1 MPEKYQYYRLWAD
14 VDLGAIRSNILKV
27 QKNLSEHVKTCAV
40 VKADGYGHGAVQV
53 AEAVSDLVDYYA
65 VATIEEG
72 LELREH
78 QIWKPVLVLGYVH
91 PSMYESAIMNGIRL
105 TVYDLQ
111 IAQGLSAAHERLI
124 SQAGSEQVKDA
135 SIHIKVDTGMS
146 RIGFFPAPQS
156 VQILKEIA
164 SLPGIRMEG
173 IFTHFANADDE
184 TPDQA
189 VRQLDV
195 FRKVLAELEEQGL
208 HFPVRHCANSASATC
223 LKEAELDM
231 VRLGISM
238 YGLYP
243 SRYVRQI
250 ELQPAMSLKSHVIMV
265 KRIPAGTP
273 VGYGSTWTAP
283 QESVIATIPT
293 GYADGYNRGLS
304 NKGYV
309 LIGGAKYRVVGRVC
323 MDQMMV
329 DVTHP
334 IEGCAGE
341 VREGDEVVLVGR
353 SGDLCITAEEISEL
367 AGSFN
372 YEFVCG
378 ISKRVP
384 RIYH

>member
-14 VDLGAIRSNILKV
+14 VDLNAIRSNILKV
-27 QKNLSEHVKTCAV
+27 QKNLSEHVRTCAV

-53 AEAVSDLVDYYA
+53 AEAVSDLVDFYA

-105 TVYDLQ
+105 TVYDLS
-111 IAQGLSAAHERLI
+111 IAKGLSAAHERLI

-135 SIHIKVDTGMS
+135 PIHIKVDTGMS
-146 RIGFFPAPQS
+146 RIGFFPSRES
-156 VQILKEIA
+156 VQVLKEIA

-184 TPDQA
+184 TTERALD
-189 VRQLDV
+189 QLDV
-195 FRKVLAELEEQGL
+195 FRRFLSELEAEGL
-208 HFPVRHCANSASATC
+208 HFPVRHCANSAAATC
-223 LKEAELDM
+223 LQEAQLDM

-243 SRYVRQI
+243 SCYVRQI
-250 ELQPAMSLKSHVIMV
+250 PLEPAMSLRSHVIMV
-265 KRIPAGTP
+265 KKIPAGTP

-283 QESVIATIPT
+283 EESVIATIPT

-309 LIGGAKYRVVGRVC
+309 LIGGAKYPVVGRVC

-329 DVTHP
+329 DVTNP
-334 IEGCAGE
+334 LEGKGGE
-341 VREGDEVVLVGR
+341 VREGDEVILVGR
-353 SGDLCITAEEISEL
+353 SGDLYITAEEISEL